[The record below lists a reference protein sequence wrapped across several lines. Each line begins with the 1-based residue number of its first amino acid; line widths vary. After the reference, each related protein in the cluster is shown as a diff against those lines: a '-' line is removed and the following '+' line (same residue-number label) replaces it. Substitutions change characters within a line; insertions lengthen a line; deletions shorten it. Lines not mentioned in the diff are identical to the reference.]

1 MDIFKEELI
10 NESIKIGFISI
21 GNDIENYF
29 ISYFKKFIEGK
40 CHNEGYIEVD
50 DVSIVNYSSGLL
62 EGDSVIYNVVF
73 SCKVCIPYEGMI
85 INCIIKNINKVGI
98 RAIVREEN
106 NPINIFLTR
115 ENNKN
120 INDYSENDLI
130 KIKVLGHI
138 FEINDNFIS
147 VIGEII

>member
-10 NESIKIGFISI
+10 RETIELRFINI

-29 ISYFKKFIEGK
+29 ISYFKKNIEGK

-62 EGDSVIYNVVF
+62 ESDLVIYNVVF
-73 SCKVCIPYEGMI
+73 SCKVCVPYEGMVI
-85 INCIIKNINKVGI
+85 DCIVKNINKVGI
-98 RAIVREEN
+98 RAIVREDN
-106 NPINIFLTR
+106 NPINIFITR
-115 ENNKN
+115 ENNKE
-120 INDYSENDLI
+120 IDSYSENDLI
-130 KIKVLGHI
+130 QIKVLGHR
-138 FEINDNFIS
+138 FEINDKFIS